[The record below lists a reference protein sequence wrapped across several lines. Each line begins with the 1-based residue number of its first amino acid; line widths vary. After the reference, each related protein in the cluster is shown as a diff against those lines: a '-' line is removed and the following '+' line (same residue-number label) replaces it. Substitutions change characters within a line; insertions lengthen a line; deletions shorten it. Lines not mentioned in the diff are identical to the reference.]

1 MGSVWRALA
10 YGFAGLRPAGDP
22 VALDPLL
29 PTGWETL
36 ELRGAVPRQSCARP
50 RSTRRPRGERGPAST
65 CTYPGRGARA
75 ARRTAQTFELPPP
88 VPHDVSMT
96 ALLVALDSDASVQP
110 VLSTAIA
117 LATLFEASV
126 AALHVRENGA
136 SAPE

>member
-1 MGSVWRALA
+1 M
-10 YGFAGLRPAGDP
+10 
-22 VALDPLL
+22 
-29 PTGWETL
+29 
-36 ELRGAVPRQSCARP
+36 
-50 RSTRRPRGERGPAST
+50 
-65 CTYPGRGARA
+65 
-75 ARRTAQTFELPPP
+75 
-88 VPHDVSMT
+88 M